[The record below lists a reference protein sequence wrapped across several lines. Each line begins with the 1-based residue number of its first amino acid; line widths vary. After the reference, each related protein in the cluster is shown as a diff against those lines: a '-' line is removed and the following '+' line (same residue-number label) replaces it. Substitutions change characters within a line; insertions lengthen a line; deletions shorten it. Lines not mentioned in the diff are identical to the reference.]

1 MSPPDASSLAETPA
15 PGGTVAATDEGYSYH
30 PVSLLRSALAGGAFL
45 GFGIGGWLLS
55 ILVLPLVYRWPGTR
69 LERRRRCQRVV
80 GFTFRFFHAYMR
92 VTGLIDYRPIRRV
105 PLGAP
110 PSVWIANHPSLV
122 DVTAVIAAHPELCCV
137 VKSSVYK
144 NPLFY
149 SLMLA
154 CGHIPV
160 DRNDPASGAR
170 VLELAAE
177 RLAEGHS
184 VLVFPEGTRSPAW
197 GVNDFH
203 PGAFA
208 MAVSAG
214 APIQPVLLVADT
226 PFLKRG
232 TPWYKVPRS
241 LANLSIEALPP
252 LDTAALVS
260 TGRGVT
266 SRALCRRTQQLFEKR
281 LHEAHVDLTAS
292 RSNHER
298 AGT

>member
-1 MSPPDASSLAETPA
+1 MSPSNSTSLVDPPEEGRLDLVAEK
-15 PGGTVAATDEGYSYH
+15 YSYH
-30 PVSLLRSALAGGAFL
+30 PGSLLRSALAGGAFL

-55 ILVLPLVYRWPGTR
+55 ILVLPLVYLWPGTR

-80 GFTFRFFHAYMR
+80 GSTFRFFHAYMR
-92 VTGLIDYRPIRRV
+92 VTGLIDYRPVRRV

-122 DVTAVIAAHPELCCV
+122 DVSAVIAAHPELCCV

-144 NPLFY
+144 NPLFF

-160 DRNDPASGAR
+160 DRNDPASGPR
-170 VLELAAE
+170 VLELAAA
-177 RLAEGHS
+177 RLSEGHS
-184 VLVFPEGTRSPAW
+184 VLVFPEGTRSPAA
-197 GVNDFH
+197 GVSAFH

-241 LANLSIEALPP
+241 LASLSIEALPP
-252 LDTAALVS
+252 IDTAAL
-260 TGRGVT
+260 GVT
-266 SRALCRRTQQLFEKR
+266 SRVLCRRTQQLFEKR

-292 RSNHER
+292 RRNHER